1 MRGRRV
7 NLRRG
12 PSNDCRL
19 PPSAMSEC
27 GRKVGPGIRRGLNTA
42 RLDTARQRNA
52 PRINPRTVDSFGV
65 FGGQSADLRW
75 RSRVVASC
83 GGQTPADRG
92 QTPADPGG
100 QTPTDPT
107 PADPSLRAG
116 PPILDRSGAVHSK
129 ICFSGLRG
137 GSLARVVAAF
147 APSPKAEDSRQGGRA
162 ILLRSCVHGW
172 LAGRAGP
179 PRSGPDESGGGVPGV
194 SRRGVS
200 FCPLSWCPGPGVA
213 QCLQTR

>member
-27 GRKVGPGIRRGLNTA
+27 GRKVGPGIRRGLDTA
-42 RLDTARQRNA
+42 RLDTTRLDTARQRNA

-83 GGQTPADRG
+83 GGQTS
-92 QTPADPGG
+92 
-100 QTPTDPT
+100 TDPT

-116 PPILDRSGAVHSK
+116 PPILDRSGAEHSK

-137 GSLARVVAAF
+137 GSLARVVAAI
-147 APSPKAEDSRQGGRA
+147 APSPKAEDSRQGGA
-162 ILLRSCVHGW
+162 GDLAAFLRSRVAGW
-172 LAGRAGP
+172 ASRTSSKRTRRERGGRAGCFAAG
-179 PRSGPDESGGGVPGV
+179 RLVLSTFVV
-194 SRRGVS
+194 SRSRR
-200 FCPLSWCPGPGVA
+200 CPMSSDEMRD
-213 QCLQTR
+213 QRS